1 LNQLALPEAKRRRP
15 GDPGWRAA
23 GGSWT
28 WRHDGKEWR
37 LPAGWNA
44 SWPITAISRQDA
56 DAYARWRSEHDGRAC
71 RLPTEEEWEKA
82 ARGGDGRIWPWGDR
96 FDSSFVHCAGS
107 VHERATPSKVGAFT
121 GDVSVYGVQ
130 DMGGNVREWTASEQ
144 RDGFAVVRGGSW
156 TDTSES
162 ARCATR
168 SFRPV
173 SFRSGFIGFRLVS
186 DAALPL
192 AKGVR
197 GKKP

>member
-1 LNQLALPEAKRRRP
+1 MAPACGMERELADHRDQPSRRRRVRALALRTRRTCLSTP
-15 GDPGWRAA
+15 
-23 GGSWT
+23 
-28 WRHDGKEWR
+28 H
-37 LPAGWNA
+37 
-44 SWPITAISRQDA
+44 
-56 DAYARWRSEHDGRAC
+56 GR
-71 RLPTEEEWEKA
+71 
-82 ARGGDGRIWPWGDR
+82 GDGRIWPWGDR